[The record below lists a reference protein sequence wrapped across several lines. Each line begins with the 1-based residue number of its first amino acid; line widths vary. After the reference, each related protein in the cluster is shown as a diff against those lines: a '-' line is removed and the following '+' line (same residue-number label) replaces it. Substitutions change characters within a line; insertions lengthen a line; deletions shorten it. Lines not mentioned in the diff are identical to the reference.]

1 MGLLH
6 GRIHPEGL
14 STTDP
19 ILQRVAGKPPVRTD
33 RYPGRTAAFGGM
45 GVATVCL
52 QSCVGDNRFRV
63 GECAV
68 QECELGGEFG
78 KGYLLVFNP

>member
-6 GRIHPEGL
+6 GQIHLEGL
-14 STTDP
+14 STANP
-19 ILQRVAGKPPVRTD
+19 ILQRVAGKPPVRAD
-33 RYPGRTAAFGGM
+33 PCPGWTAAFGGM

-52 QSCVGDNRFRV
+52 KSCVGDNRFRV

-78 KGYLLVFNP
+78 EGYLLMFSP